1 MSQGVRRAFAAKPE
15 QQEKQLMGDSH
26 TEMQKRERE
35 QNTLA
40 TPAGNDGWADAAN
53 EAAERTI
60 RGTLLKFSDWRWT
73 AGKEATEI
81 ETGTRLV
88 ALATTAGWVRWEDSK
103 PAEYRMRQPGRRL
116 PDREE
121 LGYDDQDD
129 WEEGPSGR
137 SEGSLAEHALGL
149 FGRSANRRSIHFHH
163 IIMGRP
169 RRRHRSR

>member
-1 MSQGVRRAFAAKPE
+1 MA
-15 QQEKQLMGDSH
+15 DSH
-26 TEMQKRERE
+26 TEMQKHERE

-40 TPAGNDGWADAAN
+40 VPAANDGWNDAAQ

-60 RGTLLKFSDWRWT
+60 RGTLLKFADWRWT

-81 ETGTRLV
+81 AIGTKLV

-116 PDREE
+116 PEREE

-129 WEEGPSGR
+129 WEEGPSGDPKDPWQNTR
-137 SEGSLAEHALGL
+137 WVYLVDPQTAEMFNL
-149 FGRSANRRSIHFHH
+149 HH
-163 IIMGRP
+163 LVMGRA